1 MFFLRKILFCALFGI
16 WSKEKTWAENSR
28 PYCQNWIFRVQRD
41 VLREKIFFCENDFQF
56 FSFWLEKLQKFRGEN
71 RRGSWSSF
79 VRVQR
84 TSWGAFSRNNHLFS
98 FYFGICAKSMEFSS
112 QVFIRVVY
120 RTFYMFFVSSELF
133 LANRYC
139 NICCILILSR
149 FQQSFFW
156 PFLLFFSRV
165 SKAAFRLSR
174 GSFRD

>member
-1 MFFLRKILFCALFGI
+1 MLFLEFDQKKRLEQKILGRIVKTEFFV
-16 WSKEKTWAENSR
+16 SKGTFWGKKS
-28 PYCQNWIFRVQRD
+28 
-41 VLREKIFFCENDFQF
+41 FFCENDFQF

-165 SKAAFRLSR
+165 SKASFRLSR
-174 GSFRD
+174 GPFLN